1 MPRHKCGVDLERGR
15 EQKFDGKYFHESE
28 HK

>member
-28 HK
+28 HQ